1 MSTLTFSELKS
12 PRSLLILTGFLVVVI
27 GVGALIGISTAPGE
41 WYASLDKPP
50 FNPPNWVFG
59 PVWFALYV
67 LIAVAGWRTFLAEPN
82 GSGMKLWYGQMA
94 LNWLWSPTW
103 FTLHQPWLAF
113 AVILGILGCIA
124 AFIGN
129 RWTRDRLAAW
139 LFVPYAAWVSFATLL
154 NLSVALLN

>member
-12 PRSLLILTGFLVVVI
+12 PRNLLILAGFLVVVI

-82 GSGMKLWYGQMA
+82 GTGMKLWYGQMA
-94 LNWLWSPTW
+94 LNWLWSPSW